1 MVEIEKYIKQY
12 STEQQLRMN
21 WIIDQIKSYEI
32 DFESKIS
39 YGMPAFF
46 YKTKPLI
53 YFAAYTK
60 HLGLY
65 ALPVTHEHFK
75 FQLIDF
81 KQGKGS
87 VQFPWNKEFPE
98 AIISQMIEFRINYI
112 DSNKKPNSSQ
122 SA

>member
-12 STEQQLRMN
+12 STDQQLRMN
-21 WIIDQIKSYEI
+21 WIVGQLKSYEI
-32 DFESKIS
+32 DLESKIS

-46 YKTKPLI
+46 YKTKPLL
-53 YFAAYTK
+53 YFAAYPK

-75 FQLIDF
+75 SQLMNF

-98 AIISQMIEFRINYI
+98 AVILKMIEFRINI
-112 DSNKKPNSSQ
+112 IESK
-122 SA
+122 